1 MRFLSDYPKPYFQ
14 DSVSKALA
22 AWHLRGNANVA
33 LPELRRPLSWG
44 HLSRRRV
51 SCAHLGQNSSQ
62 GFSSAIVSEA
72 SFLLSSKGRRGSVLR
87 AVLTSGQRPACR
99 VGVEVPHCLAVETV
113 NGLAASCAFASG
125 ANGATSNAL
134 PAWSEMLALWNAMS
148 SLLISKTSELLLQN
162 RRGAGFFGSYLSA
175 VLSFDT
181 VEKSSWRRYVKCF
194 DWG

>member
-1 MRFLSDYPKPYFQ
+1 MRFLSDYPKRYFQ
-14 DSVSKALA
+14 DSLSKALA

-125 ANGATSNAL
+125 ANGATS
-134 PAWSEMLALWNAMS
+134 
-148 SLLISKTSELLLQN
+148 
-162 RRGAGFFGSYLSA
+162 
-175 VLSFDT
+175 
-181 VEKSSWRRYVKCF
+181 KCF
-194 DWG
+194 ASLERDVSTLECDVKLINQQNVRTTFAKPARGGLFRKLPLRGTEFRHCREVVLAALRKMF